1 MAKSKILSADGV
13 SSISE
18 GVQLF
23 EPQVSLVPKVK
34 AVIPCGSQVLVETL
48 TVQELSGTTI
58 AISEKAE
65 LKVPLQGYIRAVGP
79 NFRSADWGFGIGDR
93 VLISGGG
100 VIAPNYDNS
109 ERDRFF
115 MEPHAIKSVLVEDK

>member
-13 SSISE
+13 SSISS
-18 GVQLF
+18 GVQLLDGN
-23 EPQVSLVPKVK
+23 VSTVPKVK
-34 AVIPCGSQVLVETL
+34 AVIPCGCQVLVETL
-48 TVQELSGTTI
+48 TVQELAGTTI
-58 AISEKAE
+58 AISEKTE

-79 NFRSADWGFGIGDR
+79 NFKSTDWGFNVGDR

-100 VIAPNYDNS
+100 VLAPNYDDS

-115 MEPHAIKSVLVEDK
+115 MEPHAIKSVLIEDK